1 MDTAEDPRVRTVTL
15 QGRAIL
21 PDLTLTIRQEA
32 ILLALEDTHLD
43 LEVILQ
49 APEVTH
55 QDLPLDQEA
64 ILHHQDQEAIPLP
77 QDLEV
82 ILLQLEAIL
91 NHLDLVV
98 ILLHP
103 LEAQEATHTHPHP
116 MLTQVLHL
124 LVLQAV
130 LILD

>member
-1 MDTAEDPRVRTVTL
+1 MDTAEDPRVRTVTH

-21 PDLTLTIRQEA
+21 PDLILTIRREDIHLDPEA
-32 ILLALEDTHLD
+32 THLAL
-43 LEVILQ
+43 
-49 APEVTH
+49 EVTH

-64 ILHHQDQEAIPLP
+64 ILHHLDQEVIPLP

-103 LEAQEATHTHPHP
+103 LEVQEATHTHPHP

-124 LVLQAV
+124 LVIQAV

>member
-1 MDTAEDPRVRTVTL
+1 MDTAEDPRVRTVIL

-21 PDLTLTIRQEA
+21 PDLILTIRQEA
-32 ILLALEDTHLD
+32 IPRG
-43 LEVILQ
+43 LEVIHQ
-49 APEVTH
+49 DPEVTH

-64 ILHHQDQEAIPLP
+64 ILLHQDQEAIPLP

-103 LEAQEATHTHPHP
+103 PEVQEATHTHPHP

-124 LVLQAV
+124 LVLQVV
-130 LILD
+130 LILG

>member
-21 PDLTLTIRQEA
+21 PDLILTIRQEA
-32 ILLALEDTHLD
+32 I
-43 LEVILQ
+43 
-49 APEVTH
+49 PRG
-55 QDLPLDQEA
+55 
-64 ILHHQDQEAIPLP
+64 
-77 QDLEV
+77 LEV
-82 ILLQLEAIL
+82 ILLLLEAIL

-103 LEAQEATHTHPHP
+103 PEVQEATHTHPHL
-116 MLTQVLHL
+116 MQTQ
-124 LVLQAV
+124 VLQAV